1 MEKQGID
8 PCTLRML
15 SEYSTIWAT
24 SPCSRLFNLWIIQ
37 NWGLL
42 KKKYCIVIESCGSN
56 VLLVRENNTIK
67 QASIAQ

>member
-24 SPCSRLFNLWIIQ
+24 SPFVSDVELVYYPELTIFE
-37 NWGLL
+37 
-42 KKKYCIVIESCGSN
+42 KKYCFSS
-56 VLLVRENNTIK
+56 L
-67 QASIAQ
+67 